1 MEFYFSSLP
10 PVFLPKGVKDYPPE
24 RAFRLEYIE
33 KKLLDIF
40 RRWGFQRVFTPF
52 IEYLESA
59 TKGMGSDV
67 EDKVYKFVE
76 RSTGR
81 LIAFR
86 PDFTPQIARI
96 VSTRLKEM
104 PKPLRI
110 CYTGSVLRDLE
121 GEGREEKEIFQ
132 AGVELIG
139 IDLPESDA
147 EMIAIAIEG
156 MNTLGLKGIRID
168 VGQVQF
174 LRGFLND
181 DLLKP
186 YERRII
192 REYIHRKD
200 ISGLHSIIKELSI
213 PEKRKK
219 ALMHLPMLTGC
230 DDIPDEAY
238 SLVDNELSEK
248 AIENLRQVLHILNLY
263 GLKRYISVDL
273 GEVRGFDYHTG
284 VIFEGF
290 VEKMPWSVCSGGRY
304 DNLLEKYGYQCAATG
319 FAFDMERILLAMES
333 QSIDVKLEGARILLI
348 NMKNDKKDALSI
360 AKTLRKRGF
369 SVARDIIKRPW
380 EESVEYARI
389 NGIPIVLL
397 LGMKGYR
404 DDEAVVMT
412 VKSGKMEIFNI
423 NSIIKGDRDFLR
435 IVRGVK

>member
-1 MEFYFSSLP
+1 MEFYFSTLP
-10 PVFLPKGVKDYPPE
+10 PSFLPKGVTDYLPE
-24 RAFRLEYIE
+24 RAFKLEYIE
-33 KKLLDIF
+33 RKLLDIF

-52 IEYLESA
+52 IEYLGPA
-59 TKGMGSDV
+59 TKGMGSNI
-67 EDKVYKFVE
+67 ENNVYKFVE

-96 VSTRLKEM
+96 VATRLKDM

-110 CYTGSVLRDLE
+110 CYAGSVLRDLE

-139 IDLPESDA
+139 IDLPEADA

-156 MNTLGLKGIRID
+156 MNTLGLKGIKID

-186 YERRII
+186 QERRII

-200 ISGLHSIIKELSI
+200 ISGLHSILKELRI

-219 ALMHLPMLTGC
+219 ALLQLPMITGC
-230 DDIPDEAY
+230 DEIPDEVY
-238 SLVDNELSEK
+238 NFVDNELSEK
-248 AIENLRQVLHILNLY
+248 ALENLRQVLHILNLY
-263 GLKRYISVDL
+263 GLKEYISIDL

-290 VEKMPWSVCSGGRY
+290 VENMPWSICSGGRY
-304 DNLLEKYGYQCAATG
+304 DNLIEEYGYRCPATG
-319 FAFDMERILLAMES
+319 FAFDMGRILLAMES
-333 QSIDVKLEGARILLI
+333 QSIDIKFEGARILII
-348 NMKNDKKDALSI
+348 NMKKDKKDALFI
-360 AKTLRKRGF
+360 ARALREKGF
-369 SVARDIIKRPW
+369 SVARDIIRRPW

-389 NGIPIVLL
+389 NGIPFVLL
-397 LGMKGYR
+397 LGLKGYR
-404 DDEAVVMT
+404 DDDAVVME
-412 VKSGKMEIFNI
+412 VRSGKKEVFSID
-423 NSIIKGDRDFLR
+423 SIIHRNRDFLKILR
-435 IVRGVK
+435 S